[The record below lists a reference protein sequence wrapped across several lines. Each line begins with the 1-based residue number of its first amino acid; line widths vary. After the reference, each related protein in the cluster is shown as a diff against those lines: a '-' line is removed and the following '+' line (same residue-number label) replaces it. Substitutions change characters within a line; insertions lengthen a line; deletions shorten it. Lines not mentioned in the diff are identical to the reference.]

1 MAKFYGDCLVIPEAN
16 NDAGLILFLR
26 RLHVRVWEREKPA
39 TDKEDQK
46 PMGKLGVWTSDDGM
60 GQGTRS
66 AFLGELR
73 SAVRKHAMDGE
84 GLDIPFLHIIDEMEH
99 FAVNTNTGRA
109 EALDKWHDDFVLALS
124 FAYFL
129 RHRGTVLVAPALNQL
144 LPPDVRAMLA
154 QEKRERSGIAHGAHR
169 I

>member
-1 MAKFYGDCLVIPEAN
+1 
-16 NDAGLILFLR
+16 
-26 RLHVRVWEREKPA
+26 
-39 TDKEDQK
+39 
-46 PMGKLGVWTSDDGM
+46 VWTSDDGM

-73 SAVRKHAMDGE
+73 SAVRKHMMDGE
-84 GLDIPFLHIIDEMEH
+84 GIDIPFLHILDELEH
-99 FAVNTNTGRA
+99 FAVNPNTGRA

-129 RHRGTVLVAPALNQL
+129 RGRGTVLAPPSLSQI

-154 QEKRERSGIAHGAHR
+154 QEQRERSGIAHGAHR